1 MGVIMMYLAGILLL
15 ALLSPTYGDP
25 VDRCYNY
32 STTYD
37 QSLIIRNISDV
48 WSEKTCQGHC
58 YDDPGCVAFTHW
70 YMADICSLFSNTSTP
85 VSCDY
90 CQSGPKECNMCSQR
104 NTTCTQGLLDILF
117 NTPTETYCQQRCYSR
132 PECSTYTWFT
142 PSHPDISREC
152 HLYSSC
158 DNTTPCKECVTGPDD
173 CAKCFPPEDIE
184 NSVWDCRINDK
195 CYLRCDPGFVPIT
208 PKNRPNY
215 CSEGVWHSPP
225 ESVSCTPGVALLSG
239 GAGLATT
246 EAYSSTS
253 TCSIKLPDH
262 EHTLTGHTM
271 EYIGGVPVTCGG
283 VIGDESTASNKCWV
297 LEDDQAGVKEWRES
311 EHSLQQQRSFGSIIE
326 GYGDMRLIGG
336 EPNANSTEY
345 LSPGGEWVLGFYLAE
360 PFAHGCVARLSWNSF
375 LVINAAAAPAWNIS
389 TVTKYFL
396 DGRPEEQLPNLKT
409 PRESFAC
416 SLVKN
421 ETFTGVLVAG
431 GKTKGDVLN
440 SSELFNLEVGE
451 WMEAGSLNFPRLDF
465 KMLALE
471 GGIHAFG
478 GFYERTLNSVEKFNL
493 STGEWEIAGNL
504 SEPRKA
510 YAVALVPAEQFCG
523 DEITTTTTPSSTT
536 ATTTTT
542 SNSTT
547 TTSNSTT
554 ATTTTTTTSNST
566 TATTTTTSNSTVLES
581 PLLILLFTC
590 FLFRFS

>member
-1 MGVIMMYLAGILLL
+1 MGTVIMMYLAGILLL

-262 EHTLTGHTM
+262 EHTLSGHTI
-271 EYIGGVPVTCGG
+271 EYIGVPVTCGG
-283 VIGDESTASNKCWV
+283 IIGAESTASNKCWV
-297 LEDDQAGVKEWRES
+297 LEEPSWSEGV
-311 EHSLQQQRSFGSIIE
+311 E
-326 GYGDMRLIGG
+326 G
-336 EPNANSTEY
+336 
-345 LSPGGEWVLGFYLAE
+345 
-360 PFAHGCVARLSWNSF
+360 
-375 LVINAAAAPAWNIS
+375 
-389 TVTKYFL
+389 
-396 DGRPEEQLPNLKT
+396 
-409 PRESFAC
+409 
-416 SLVKN
+416 
-421 ETFTGVLVAG
+421 
-431 GKTKGDVLN
+431 
-440 SSELFNLEVGE
+440 
-451 WMEAGSLNFPRLDF
+451 
-465 KMLALE
+465 
-471 GGIHAFG
+471 
-478 GFYERTLNSVEKFNL
+478 
-493 STGEWEIAGNL
+493 
-504 SEPRKA
+504 
-510 YAVALVPAEQFCG
+510 
-523 DEITTTTTPSSTT
+523 
-536 ATTTTT
+536 
-542 SNSTT
+542 
-547 TTSNSTT
+547 
-554 ATTTTTTTSNST
+554 
-566 TATTTTTSNSTVLES
+566 
-581 PLLILLFTC
+581 
-590 FLFRFS
+590 